1 MKLNKFITLL
11 LIIIIIVFLTNF
23 FYKKYFKKE
32 VILPYKTVKLDQRNI
47 QQTIDSTGTLEIKD
61 TLKIGS
67 LIQGTVKK
75 IFVKENDKVSKGQLL
90 ALIDNGKDDSDV
102 LRAKG
107 DLQNI
112 EAQLIYQEKYFA
124 RQQELFKANQISQDF
139 FEQVIKDLDQL
150 KANKLSAQATLKK
163 YEIEYNNTKI
173 TAPEDGIVISVGIT
187 EGEAVTVDLD
197 ATVLFKIA
205 KDLTKMEAELYID
218 ESEIGLVAKNQEV
231 KFNVS
236 TYPDKT
242 FKGIITDVSF
252 SPVRVGGV
260 LAYKAYLSVENKD
273 MLLRPGM
280 TVNAEI
286 RIAKVKN
293 CLAINS
299 QAFQISHKL
308 IEAIAKTSKYK
319 IEKADKNLIKTLDAK
334 CTKTDC
340 VKSVWVVKD
349 KAFIETPTIIGIT
362 DNIYYEIKSGLTEA
376 DKIIID
382 VEETD
387 EMSKLYSKMF
397 ESAV

>member
-1 MKLNKFITLL
+1 MKLNKFITILS
-11 LIIIIIVFLTNF
+11 LIIITLF
-23 FYKKYFKKE
+23 FVSVVYKKYFKKE
-32 VILPYKTVKLDQRNI
+32 ILLPYKTANVERKDI
-47 QQTIDSTGTLEIKD
+47 YQTIDTTGTLEIKD

-75 IFVKENDKVSKGQLL
+75 IFVKENDFVKKGQLL

-107 DLQNI
+107 ELQNI
-112 EAQLIYQEKYFA
+112 QAQLIYQEKYFA
-124 RQQELFKANQISQDF
+124 RQHELFKANQISQDF
-139 FEQVIKDLDQL
+139 FESVTKDLDQL
-150 KANKLSAQATLKK
+150 KANLLSAQATLKK

-173 TAPEDGIVISVGIT
+173 VAPEDGIVISIGVT

-218 ESEIGLVAKNQEV
+218 ESEIGQVEKNQEV

-236 TYPDKT
+236 TYPDKK

-252 SPVRVGGV
+252 SPVTISGV
-260 LAYKAYLSVENKD
+260 LAYKAYLCVENKK

-280 TVNAEI
+280 TVNGEI
-286 RIAKVKN
+286 RVAKNKN
-293 CLAINS
+293 CLVINS
-299 QAFQISHKL
+299 QAFQINSKL
-308 IEAIAKTSKYK
+308 IELLAKKLKYNVQ
-319 IEKADKNLIKTLDAK
+319 IADKNSIKTLDAK

-340 VKSVWVVKD
+340 VKTVWMLKD
-349 KAFIETPTIIGIT
+349 NKFIETPIMAGIT
-362 DNIYYEIKSGLTEA
+362 DNIFYEIKSGVTET
-376 DKIIID
+376 DNIVID
-382 VEETD
+382 IEETD
-387 EMSKLYSKMF
+387 DMSKMYSKMF